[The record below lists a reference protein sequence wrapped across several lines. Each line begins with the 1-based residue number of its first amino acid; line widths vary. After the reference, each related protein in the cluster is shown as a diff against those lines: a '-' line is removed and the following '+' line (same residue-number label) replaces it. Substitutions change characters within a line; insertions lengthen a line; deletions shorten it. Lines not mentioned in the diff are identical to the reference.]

1 MVRTQIK
8 FDIEMFRRYF
18 SAVLSP
24 GITNKPPKSIA
35 PADVINRLC
44 LWGGASFLLI
54 SIAVVLDAPV
64 AQALNVH
71 ANPFLASFAH
81 FVSRLGE
88 GWVVAVVGLLCSA
101 GLSLAGR
108 ANAARVVFLVAAV
121 GLLTGATATVLRSF
135 IGRTRPNA
143 HVVQGVYGIRYDSHW
158 IIGRSE
164 FGSFP
169 SGHAATVVGLAA
181 AAWMLNRRFGIAT
194 SAYAALVSWS
204 RIAQG
209 VHHFSDIVAA
219 SILGIVGAQ
228 ILLARAG
235 PWLKVMERTFRE
247 AWFGEDRG
255 TDPRI
260 GPTASGL
267 AGFTAGFR
275 GIYATHAAPLRRIF
289 RTPSEPGRAP
299 GSRELPA
306 KSYRNPDRESGD
318 HARSGSTSVACP

>member
-1 MVRTQIK
+1 MGLTEIK
-8 FDIEMFRRYF
+8 FDIETFPRYF
-18 SAVLSP
+18 WAILSP
-24 GITNKPPKSIA
+24 GITNKPPKSIV
-35 PADVINRLC
+35 PADIISRLC

-54 SIAVVLDAPV
+54 TMAVLLDAPV
-64 AQALNVH
+64 AQALSVH
-71 ANPFLASFAH
+71 SNPFLASFAH

-88 GWVVAVVGLLCSA
+88 GWVVAVAGLLCAA

-108 ANAARVVFLVAAV
+108 ANAARIVFLVAAV
-121 GLLTGATATVLRSF
+121 GLLTGATATLLRSV

-194 SAYAALVSWS
+194 GAYAALVSWS

-219 SILGIVGAQ
+219 SILGIVGAP

-235 PWLKVMERTFRE
+235 PWLKVMEQTFHE
-247 AWFGEDRG
+247 AWFGERQGAAASNGSD
-255 TDPRI
+255 
-260 GPTASGL
+260 ASGL

-275 GIYATHAAPLRRIF
+275 GIYATRVAPLRRIF
-289 RTPSEPGRAP
+289 RTLSKPGRAP

-306 KSYRNPDRESGD
+306 RSYRNPDRESGD

>member
-1 MVRTQIK
+1 
-8 FDIEMFRRYF
+8 
-18 SAVLSP
+18 VL
-24 GITNKPPKSIA
+24 
-35 PADVINRLC
+35 
-44 LWGGASFLLI
+44 
-54 SIAVVLDAPV
+54 LDAPV

-71 ANPFLASFAH
+71 SSPFLTSFAH

-101 GLSLAGR
+101 ALSFAGR
-108 ANAARVVFLVAAV
+108 ASAARIVFLVAAV
-121 GLLTGATATVLRSF
+121 GLVTGAAATGLRSV

-143 HVVQGVYGIRYDSHW
+143 HVVQGVYGVRHDSHW

-181 AAWMLNRRFGIAT
+181 AAWMLNRRFGVAT
-194 SAYAALVSWS
+194 GAYAALVSWS

-219 SILGIVGAQ
+219 SILGIVGAP

-235 PWLKVMERTFRE
+235 PWLKVIEQAFRE
-247 AWFGEDRG
+247 AWFAEHQSVTPSIGSAATG
-255 TDPRI
+255 QAI
-260 GPTASGL
+260 GP

-275 GIYATHAAPLRRIF
+275 GIYATRAAALRRIF
-289 RTPSEPGRAP
+289 RTPSELGHAP

-306 KSYRNPDRESGD
+306 RSCRNPDRESGD
-318 HARSGSTSVACP
+318 RARSGSTSVAYP